1 MSDERVL
8 QDTSATAGLRA
19 QVALP
24 TPVAI
29 WVLAAHAIALLTPL
43 LLLWAVY
50 ANWVF
55 VSALAAAPGIFYV
68 AVAFMMAASAFEI
81 AQNTADRW
89 YLEPGMGSTD
99 GTALSDFLFYLCN
112 CLGMLGLIAG
122 CMGDLWWLMGA
133 CAAIVGAFVFLYLTF
148 GNPIVFLQ
156 IVASRLT
163 LYFFAL
169 LLKTRAQFL
178 HGCVAL
184 ASTAGIWVAAWAVY
198 SGAAGRP
205 QGWAFVIA
213 LAAAI
218 GLLALSLKQQL
229 ERISATPRRNG

>member
-1 MSDERVL
+1 MRDERVL
-8 QDTSATAGLRA
+8 RDTPVTGGLRS
-19 QVALP
+19 QIALP

-43 LLLWAVY
+43 
-50 ANWVF
+50 
-55 VSALAAAPGIFYV
+55 
-68 AVAFMMAASAFEI
+68 
-81 AQNTADRW
+81 
-89 YLEPGMGSTD
+89 
-99 GTALSDFLFYLCN
+99 
-112 CLGMLGLIAG
+112 
-122 CMGDLWWLMGA
+122 
-133 CAAIVGAFVFLYLTF
+133 
-148 GNPIVFLQ
+148 
-156 IVASRLT
+156 
-163 LYFFAL
+163 L

-218 GLLALSLKQQL
+218 GLLALSLKQRL

>member
-99 GTALSDFLFYLCN
+99 GTALSDCLPADCRQPTYLVFL
-112 CLGMLGLIAG
+112 
-122 CMGDLWWLMGA
+122 
-133 CAAIVGAFVFLYLTF
+133 CAAAQDTRPVPARMCCAGQHCRHMGGRL
-148 GNPIVFLQ
+148 GGLQ
-156 IVASRLT
+156 
-163 LYFFAL
+163 
-169 LLKTRAQFL
+169 
-178 HGCVAL
+178 
-184 ASTAGIWVAAWAVY
+184 
-198 SGAAGRP
+198 
-205 QGWAFVIA
+205 
-213 LAAAI
+213 
-218 GLLALSLKQQL
+218 
-229 ERISATPRRNG
+229 RRRG